1 MTDQLGYRSRIAIV
15 VPSTN
20 TSCQPESELLRL
32 HGVTNHSG
40 RISIKER
47 PLITEQ
53 AFMEHVQA
61 MRDGMRTGIDQVM
74 TCQPTHVI
82 MGVALEAFWGGVK
95 AADELQAE
103 LAQRAGVGVS
113 MGSTA
118 TVAALRCFG
127 AKSIAV
133 LTPHQPR
140 GDEQVRHYFEEAG
153 FSVKRLIGLKCPSP
167 VQIAHTTPKQVIDAL
182 RELDGDDVDA
192 LVQVGSR
199 QFACVQPPSNGS
211 RSRCWPSTPRPT
223 GTRCAAPAS
232 PIASTVAAPCSSA
245 TSRLGSLDEEITS
258 ACRETPQTTAC

>member
-1 MTDQLGYRSRIAIV
+1 MTDQLGYRGRIAIV

-20 TSCQPESELLRL
+20 TSCQPESEMLRPP
-32 HGVTNHSG
+32 GVTNHTG

-47 PLITEQ
+47 PLTTEQ

-61 MRDGMRTGIDQVM
+61 MRDGMRAGIDQVM

-103 LAQRAGVGVS
+103 LAQRSGVGVS

-118 TVAALRCFG
+118 TVAALRALG
-127 AKSIAV
+127 AKHIAV

-140 GDEQVRHYFEEAG
+140 GDEQVRNYFDEAG
-153 FSVKRLIGLKCPSP
+153 FPVKRLIGMKCPSP
-167 VQIAHTTPKQVIDAL
+167 VQIAHTTPQQVIAAL

-192 LVQVGSR
+192 LVQVGTNLAAIR
-199 QFACVQPPSNGS
+199 L
-211 RSRCWPSTPRPT
+211 
-223 GTRCAAPAS
+223 CAAAEQFFAKPVLA
-232 PIASTVAAPCSSA
+232 INA
-245 TSRLGSLDEEITS
+245 TTYWDALRRSGIQDRVHGYGTLLEKF
-258 ACRETPQTTAC
+258 